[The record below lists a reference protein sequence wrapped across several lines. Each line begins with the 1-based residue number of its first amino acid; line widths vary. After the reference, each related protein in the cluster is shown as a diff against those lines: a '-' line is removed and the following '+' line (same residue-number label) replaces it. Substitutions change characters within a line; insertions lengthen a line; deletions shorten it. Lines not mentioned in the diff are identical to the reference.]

1 MERSLESSEENYTI
15 GAVHHDFEFSGKAGE
30 FFRIWIVN
38 LLLTIVTLGIY
49 SAWAKVR
56 TKRYFYGSTRVAG
69 STFSYLAN
77 PVTIL
82 KGRLIALA
90 FMVVLSLSAQFSS
103 ILYLVL
109 MLVLLVATPWV
120 IARGLA
126 FNARMSAWRNVR
138 FRFDGG
144 YGVILINFL
153 LLPIVVAVTL
163 GLAFPWM
170 VKKQKECLVMNYS
183 FGGKRFEPAFT
194 TGDFYKIY
202 LAAFCILCL
211 TGLLALIPIVGIVL
225 APFGY
230 LVALSYVMARQ
241 TNVVYGKSRLEDYG
255 FESRIGVVK
264 LALLYLTNLLAI
276 VFTLGLAIPWAMI
289 RLARYRLSCITL
301 VADESL
307 DSFTDKAQEEQSALG
322 EELGEVFDIAVG
334 I

>member
-1 MERSLESSEENYTI
+1 MERSLENNEEPFAI

-69 STFSYLAN
+69 SAFSYLAS
-77 PVTIL
+77 PITIL

-90 FMVVLSLSAQFSS
+90 FMVAFSLSAQSS
-103 ILYLVL
+103 PILFLIL
-109 MLVLLVATPWV
+109 MLALLVATPWV
-120 IARGLA
+120 IARSLA

-144 YGVILINFL
+144 YGDILINFL

-163 GLAFPWM
+163 GLTFPWM
-170 VKKQKECLVMNYS
+170 VKKQKECLVRHYS
-183 FGGKRFEPAFT
+183 FGGKKFEPSFT
-194 TGDFYKIY
+194 TGDFYKVY
-202 LAAFCILCL
+202 LLAFCILCL
-211 TGLLALIPIVGIVL
+211 TGLLALVPIVGFVL

-230 LVALSYVMARQ
+230 LVALSFVTARQ
-241 TNVVYGKSRLEDYG
+241 TNLVYGKSRLDDYS
-255 FESRIGVVK
+255 FVSRIEVVQ
-264 LALLYLTNLLAI
+264 LAVLYLTNFLAI
-276 VFTLGLAIPWAMI
+276 VFTLGLATPWAMI
-289 RLARYRLSCITL
+289 RTARYRLSCITL